1 MQVKLKSAKAAPKQ
15 QQLDI
20 SVVKQEEC
28 KIKYNIAV
36 RNRFN
41 ILCIEEIEQYPKE
54 LENSKE
60 QID

>member
-28 KIKYNIAV
+28 KIKYNMAV